1 MITQI
6 SSHLQECSQ
15 ATRILAMS
23 IGPAVFLLVLIFI
36 VSQYFKPTGKRK
48 LIDGRSSHLPPGP
61 KGLPLLG
68 SLLDLK
74 TGRQDPNHK
83 FVRSAILRND
93 Y

>member
-1 MITQI
+1 
-6 SSHLQECSQ
+6 
-15 ATRILAMS
+15 MS
-23 IGPAVFLLVLIFI
+23 IGPALFLLVLIFI

-61 KGLPLLG
+61 KGLPILG

-74 TGRQDPNHK
+74 TGRHDPNHK